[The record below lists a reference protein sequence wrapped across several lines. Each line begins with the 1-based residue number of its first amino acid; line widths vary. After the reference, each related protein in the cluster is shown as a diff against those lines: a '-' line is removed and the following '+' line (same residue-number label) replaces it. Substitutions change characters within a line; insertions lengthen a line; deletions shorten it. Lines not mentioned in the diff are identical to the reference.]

1 MTPKPDPD
9 ITLDKHSTALL
20 AEREL
25 YKHSEALPKKLNLK
39 DLVLMQILYLLVP
52 TVVGTAAKLGS
63 SQFVFW
69 LVGILLFNLPVV
81 IVAIYLNNLM
91 PMEGGL
97 YQWAKLGFNEFTGFM
112 VAWNLWFYAIIVMPA
127 FGLMLA
133 TGLSYAIGPSAAWMN
148 ENKVFL
154 ALVNVALVSFVVVA
168 SVRGF
173 GVGKWIHNAGGLVV
187 LLAHVILVGLALWSL
202 AHGTLRQYRP
212 LTLALPVL
220 SFFSLVVFTKALFT
234 ALAGF
239 EYVAILAGEYRAP
252 RHTFLHSVAIS
263 APLLALLYILGT
275 GAVQAFV
282 PIRDLDLVNPIPQAL
297 SIGFRALG
305 TTAYLARI
313 VIWAFLFRAVAS
325 ASLFITNTA
334 RLPLAAG
341 WDGLLPAWFTKLHP
355 KYKTPVNSI
364 LVIGLIALGMGL
376 VSVIGVGDQEAFQL
390 LDNISLVHYALT
402 YLVMFALPVIGLQAL
417 GKPSPL
423 WLKIVST
430 SGFIVSLL
438 FVVLSIFPIIGVQ
451 SRFAFSFK
459 IIVVV
464 GGANIIGASVFRAG
478 SRKEKRNRR
487 VPSTAS

>member
-1 MTPKPDPD
+1 MNPNSDAD
-9 ITLDKHSTALL
+9 IPLDKYQAALL
-20 AEREL
+20 AKREL
-25 YKHSEALPKKLNLK
+25 YKHSDGLPKKLNLK

-52 TVVGTAAKLGS
+52 TVVGTAAKLGP
-63 SQFVFW
+63 SQSFLW
-69 LVGILLFNLPVV
+69 LVGIVLFNIPVV
-81 IVAIYLNNLM
+81 VIAIYLDDRM

-133 TGLSYAIGPSAAWMN
+133 TGLSYAIGPSASWMN
-148 ENKVFL
+148 ENKGFI
-154 ALVNVALVSFVVVA
+154 ALVNVALISFVVAA

-173 GVGKWIHNAGGLVV
+173 GLGKWIHNAGGMVV
-187 LLAHVILVGLALWSL
+187 LLAHVVLVALAFWSL
-202 AHGTLRQYRP
+202 THGTLRQYHP
-212 LTLALPVL
+212 FKLVLPPL

-239 EYVAILAGEYRAP
+239 EYVAILAGEYRSP
-252 RHTFLHSVAIS
+252 EHTFFLSVAIS
-263 APLLALLYILGT
+263 APLLVLLYILGT
-275 GAVQAFV
+275 GAVQALV
-282 PIRDLDLVNPIPQAL
+282 PIQKLDLVNPIPQAL
-297 SIGFRALG
+297 SIGFGALG
-305 TTAYLARI
+305 ITELVARI

-341 WDGLLPAWFTKLHP
+341 WDGFLPAWFTKLHP
-355 KYKTPVNSI
+355 KYGTPVNSI

-376 VSVIGVGDQEAFQL
+376 ISVIGVGNQEAFQL

-402 YLVMFALPVIGLQAL
+402 YLVMFALPVFGLKAVTI
-417 GKPSPL
+417 PSPL
-423 WLKIVST
+423 WLKIVSG
-430 SGFIVSLL
+430 SGFVVSFL

-459 IIVVV
+459 VIAVV
-464 GGANIIGASVFRAG
+464 GGANIIGACIFRAG
-478 SRKEKRNRR
+478 SRKGRQKH
-487 VPSTAS
+487 AS